1 MWSLQSILSLAR
13 QWGEFKVTEAN
24 ISMLDFTRAMDEGRV
39 YEAFG
44 AGTAA
49 VVSPIKR
56 IQFRGKVSFPPPH
69 ESRRLFHRKW
79 RGSCVVLQRHDRRRV
94 HGCHRFVKPGRPVV

>member
-56 IQFRGKVSFPPPH
+56 IQFRGKVSFPRPTN
-69 ESRRLFHRKW
+69 
-79 RGSCVVLQRHDRRRV
+79 
-94 HGCHRFVKPGRPVV
+94 HGDCFIASGAAPAWFCSATTVGVCMAVTTS